1 MKKIIAIL
9 LLSIFAAPA
18 LAQTTNTTT
27 NTTTSNTAVDGST
40 NVIVSTPNGTIGNQV
55 NSPANS
61 NNVYVV
67 NGKDSSGDTPREYRG
82 RYLDDLDRDELIQR
96 RNDRDYERARQSHD
110 YRDRPNYYNI
120 RENQNRQFN
129 DRNRGDSRSNYH
141 SRTRRTSR

>member
-1 MKKIIAIL
+1 MKKLIAL
-9 LLSIFAAPA
+9 LFLSALSVPA
-18 LAQTTNTTT
+18 FAQTTTT

-67 NGKDSSGDTPREYRG
+67 NGQNSGNGNVPEDYRG
-82 RYLDDLDRDELIQR
+82 RYRDDLDREDLIQR
-96 RNDRDYERARQSHD
+96 RNSREYEAARQSHD

-120 RENQNRQFN
+120 RGNQERQFN
-129 DRNRGDSRSNYH
+129 ERNRSDNSRSNYQ
-141 SRTRRTSR
+141 SRSRRTSR

>member
-9 LLSIFAAPA
+9 LFSFVTGSAFA
-18 LAQTTNTTT
+18 QSTTNTT

-67 NGKDSSGDTPREYRG
+67 NGQNSGNVPEEYKG
-82 RYLDDLDRDELIQR
+82 RYRDDLDRDELMQR
-96 RNDRDYERARQSHD
+96 RYDREYEAARQSHD

-120 RENQNRQFN
+120 RGNQDKQFN
-129 DRNRGDSRSNYH
+129 ERNRSDKPRNNYQ
-141 SRTRRTSR
+141 SRTRRTSQ